1 MSYLNSYTHT
11 VFLLIFFVY
20 KRNRDHKQALIF
32 SVAPEDDIREN
43 YVNYDEEGGGEE
55 DETGYNLPT
64 ISIPL
69 VETPSNKSSIRSDNP
84 LIRPEEQEPVQKAAP
99 MPIVNDRPKSSSK
112 LPKIPQLSNFYK
124 TGPRD
129 TPALAF
135 RLFLRHNV
143 STPQGALFSGCN
155 SSFSV

>member
-1 MSYLNSYTHT
+1 M
-11 VFLLIFFVY
+11 Y

-69 VETPSNKSSIRSDNP
+69 VETPSSKNSMRSDTNLLP
-84 LIRPEEQEPVQKAAP
+84 PEPQIQPQMEHRQKAA
-99 MPIVNDRPKSSSK
+99 SK
-112 LPKIPQLSNFYK
+112 
-124 TGPRD
+124 
-129 TPALAF
+129 
-135 RLFLRHNV
+135 
-143 STPQGALFSGCN
+143 
-155 SSFSV
+155 